1 MAHLGGVGAVVLHPR
16 AGFVGADGGSPHGVN
31 DGSVVVRFDYGQT
44 RLLFTGDIEEAS
56 EPALLGWGGG
66 LKSGVLKAAHHG
78 SRTSSGPA
86 FVEAV
91 SPAVCV
97 VPVGAFNRFGHPAP
111 EVMARFRA
119 AGARVYRTDEC
130 GAVVVRVK
138 KEGGVSARAMVGES
152 CAP

>member
-1 MAHLGGVGAVVLHPR
+1 M
-16 AGFVGADGGSPHGVN
+16 
-31 DGSVVVRFDYGQT
+31 
-44 RLLFTGDIEEAS
+44 
-56 EPALLGWGGG
+56 
-66 LKSGVLKAAHHG
+66 LKAAHHG

-91 SPAVCV
+91 SPSVCV
-97 VPVGAFNRFGHPAP
+97 VSVGAFNRFGHPAP
-111 EVMARFRA
+111 GVMARFRE

-138 KEGGVSARAMVGES
+138 REGGVSARAMVRES

>member
-1 MAHLGGVGAVVLHPR
+1 M
-16 AGFVGADGGSPHGVN
+16 
-31 DGSVVVRFDYGQT
+31 
-44 RLLFTGDIEEAS
+44 LFTGDIEEAS
-56 EPALLGWGGG
+56 EPALLGWGEG
-66 LKSGVLKAAHHG
+66 LRSGILKVAHHG

-91 SPAVCV
+91 SPSVCV

-111 EVMARFRA
+111 EVTARFRE

-130 GAVVVRVK
+130 GAVVVRVPQ
-138 KEGGVSARAMVGES
+138 EGGVSARAMVRED

>member
-1 MAHLGGVGAVVLHPR
+1 M
-16 AGFVGADGGSPHGVN
+16 
-31 DGSVVVRFDYGQT
+31 
-44 RLLFTGDIEEAS
+44 
-56 EPALLGWGGG
+56 
-66 LKSGVLKAAHHG
+66 LKAAHHG

-97 VPVGAFNRFGHPAP
+97 VSVGARNRFGHPAP
-111 EVMARFRA
+111 EVMARFRE

-138 KEGGVSARAMVGES
+138 EEGGVAAGAMVPGT